1 MAQSAARKFH
11 NLKVVSLILKCRS
24 FCYSNTDWSRKQ
36 NPTKS
41 SAKDS
46 QTKVLIR
53 NAASTYKAPI
63 TPLMHH
69 EGNSGN
75 GAVDSA

>member
-11 NLKVVSLILKCRS
+11 NLKVVSLILNCRS
-24 FCYSNTDWSRKQ
+24 FCYSNTGWSRKQ

-46 QTKVLIR
+46 LTTVLFR
-53 NAASTYKAPI
+53 NAASRYKAPI
-63 TPLMHH
+63 TSLMHH
-69 EGNSGN
+69 N
-75 GAVDSA
+75 GDSDNDAVGSA